1 MCLAHEHNS
10 RILVWDPSRVQDISV
25 LPTQFKICL
34 LYSVWTSRGAKH
46 SFAKSQCGCK
56 EWLAHMQAF
65 FALVRETESY
75 IDRHHYSIYIRV
87 ALSEG
92 PSYVAT
98 LSSISW
104 FLLIWLNE
112 AAIISDLHSMKWL
125 GEFLLPLRWDGRPSQ
140 VLPLTPIIRSQCLP
154 KNGWNYTIQT
164 TSYTHN
170 SLRCCVPHLEIL
182 EVAGQSNKFKPGTSK
197 EFYSN

>member
-1 MCLAHEHNS
+1 M
-10 RILVWDPSRVQDISV
+10 

-125 GEFLLPLRWDGRPSQ
+125 GEFLLLLRWDGRPLQ
-140 VLPLTPIIRSQCLP
+140 VLPLTLIIRSQCLP
-154 KNGWNYTIQT
+154 KNG
-164 TSYTHN
+164 
-170 SLRCCVPHLEIL
+170 LRDWLKLYYLENFL
-182 EVAGQSNKFKPGTSK
+182 HSQFTEVLCPISGDTRGCRTVQ
-197 EFYSN
+197 